1 MEISAALFAAKRL
14 ELSLTNESPTKSYN
28 KVRREKTMAD
38 VAASL
43 SEATEKMNKAVEV
56 AKDDFGA
63 IRTGRAHPGMFN
75 KIMVDYYG
83 TFTALSQLASVQ
95 IPENRLA
102 LVSPF
107 DKGAMA
113 SIEKAI
119 RDSDLGVNP
128 ASDGSI
134 IRVALPQLTEERRK
148 DYIKVAKTKAEDSK
162 ISMRNIR
169 RAAKEAMEKA
179 EKDGEI
185 SKDDLSRGEKELE
198 KITSDHVAKIDE
210 LLKHKEAE
218 LLEV

>member
-1 MEISAALFAAKRL
+1 
-14 ELSLTNESPTKSYN
+14 
-28 KVRREKTMAD
+28 MAD
-38 VAASL
+38 VASALADAQS
-43 SEATEKMNKAVEV
+43 KMDKAVEV
-56 AKDDFGA
+56 AKDDFA
-63 IRTGRAHPGMFN
+63 TIRTGRAHPALFN

-83 TFTALSQLASVQ
+83 TYTALSQLASIQV
-95 IPENRLA
+95 PESRMA
-102 LVSPF
+102 IVSPF
-107 DKGAMA
+107 DKGAMT

-119 RDSDLGVNP
+119 RESDLGVNP
-128 ASDGSI
+128 ASDGAV
-134 IRVALPQLTEERRK
+134 IRVNFPQLTEERRK

-169 RAAKEAMEKA
+169 RTAKEAMEKA
-179 EKDGEI
+179 EKDGDI